1 MPASPS
7 PFELTI
13 RSGLHAGVRQELD
26 SGTYLVGHSM
36 DADVVLMDDCL
47 APLHARFAL
56 EADCCE
62 IEGTADNV
70 LLNGTLLGAGE
81 ARFSRYP
88 ADVVLNGIQL
98 RCTRKRRTTRYT
110 FLRYGLGTAAILV
123 CLALLLQ
130 GFPAGADKVP
140 GDGGY
145 ATAERLRSP
154 RCDSDCSTKYPSR
167 HAPNSPAPTLTPAR
181 LPGQDRT
188 GRAGA
193 EPGAPVADLNSAADA
208 LRQRLLTAGLTT
220 VEIVSDSN
228 AITARG
234 NIEPA
239 ALGRWR
245 DIERWFDGTFGI
257 AIVLTSQVEAK
268 SVKRSAPLTVQA
280 IWAGNGPYVIDGR
293 GQKLFAGAVISEG
306 WIVDR
311 IEQDRVVLRRGAD
324 LLAVS
329 L

>member
-7 PFELTI
+7 PFELAI

-26 SGTYLVGHSM
+26 AGTYLLGHSM

-47 APLHARFAL
+47 APLHARLAL

-62 IEGTADNV
+62 VESTADGV

-81 ARFSRYP
+81 ARISRYP
-88 ADVVLNGIQL
+88 ADIVLNGIQL
-98 RCTRKRRTTRYT
+98 RCTRKRRTIGLS

-130 GFPAGADKVP
+130 GFPADADKVT
-140 GDGGY
+140 GDGVY
-145 ATAERLRSP
+145 ATAEWPRSP
-154 RCDSDCSTKYPSR
+154 GCVSDCSTKYPSK
-167 HAPNSPAPTLTPAR
+167 HAAASPAPTLAPAS
-181 LPGQDRT
+181 LPGQGRT
-188 GRAGA
+188 GRTGAG
-193 EPGAPVADLNSAADA
+193 PGAPAADLNGAADA
-208 LRQRLLTAGLTT
+208 LRQRLAAAGLTT
-220 VEIVSDSN
+220 VEIVSDSS

-234 NIEPA
+234 NIDSA
-239 ALGRWR
+239 ALGKWR

-268 SVKRSAPLTVQA
+268 SASPSTPLTVQA
-280 IWAGNGPYVIDGR
+280 IWAGAGPYVIDGR
-293 GQKLFAGAVISEG
+293 GQKLFAGAVINDG

-311 IEQDRVVLRRGAD
+311 IEQNRVVLRRGAD